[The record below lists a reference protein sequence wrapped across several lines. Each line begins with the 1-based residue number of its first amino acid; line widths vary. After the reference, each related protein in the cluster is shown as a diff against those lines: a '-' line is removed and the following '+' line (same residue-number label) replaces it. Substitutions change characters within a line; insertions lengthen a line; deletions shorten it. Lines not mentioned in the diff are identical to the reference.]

1 MEMLS
6 RNSLDP
12 TRVPGVVVI
21 DFIPKFIA
29 GKLNFARIDDD
40 DVISCVHIWGENG
53 FMLATENGCHL
64 SGKTANRF
72 SFGVHNKPFSF
83 NL

>member
-1 MEMLS
+1 MLG
-6 RNSLDP
+6 RNSLDS

-21 DFIPKFIA
+21 DFIPEFIA

-40 DVISCVHIWGENG
+40 DVISCIHIWCKNG
-53 FMLATENGCHL
+53 FMLATENGGHL

-72 SFGVHNKPFSF
+72 SFGIHKKPFSF